1 MSLSGADLDDSQG
14 APRPSDDTEIDLGL
28 NQEENLVNSKDRDSH
43 KKRRSSFS
51 SSSSSSSSAS
61 SSSLSSSSSSSS
73 DESHS
78 PSPKKKKTDGDG
90 RKSSS
95 EKKRSRKKKK
105 KDAEKPPTV
114 ISCKVLRSQ
123 AKLAKLVMA
132 RGLQLAKVKL
142 LRNKYDSSV
151 PTKYSLNCPALDD
164 TFFRRL
170 TSLKSS
176 SASKVNIDQR
186 EKALL
191 ALQFKIL
198 DIR

>member
-1 MSLSGADLDDSQG
+1 MSLSGADLDDS
-14 APRPSDDTEIDLGL
+14 RPSDDTEIDLSL
-28 NQEENLVNSKDRDSH
+28 NQEENLVNSKDSDSH

-61 SSSLSSSSSSSS
+61 SSSHSSSSSSSS
-73 DESHS
+73 DEAHS

-95 EKKRSRKKKK
+95 EMKRSRKKKK
-105 KDAEKPPTV
+105 EEAEKPPTV

-123 AKLAKLVMA
+123 ANLAKLVMA
-132 RGLQLAKVKL
+132 RGLQLAKDKL
-142 LRNKYDSSV
+142 LRNKYDLSVSS
-151 PTKYSLNCPALDD
+151 KYSLICPALDD

-186 EKALL
+186 
-191 ALQFKIL
+191 
-198 DIR
+198 